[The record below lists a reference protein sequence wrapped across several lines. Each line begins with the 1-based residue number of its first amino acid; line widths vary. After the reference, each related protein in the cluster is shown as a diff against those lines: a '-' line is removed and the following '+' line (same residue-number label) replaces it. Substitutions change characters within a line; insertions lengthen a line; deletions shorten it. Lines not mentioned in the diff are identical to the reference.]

1 MKRKLRLAMAVIVS
15 ALPSSALRCAFYRW
29 FFGYSING
37 AKICFGTV
45 ICVREAHLD
54 GCTIGRFNKFLGPMY
69 VSIGPRTDIETHNT
83 FDCGDWAADAQH
95 IDHYE
100 RTLIMEAD
108 VRITNHHF
116 FDLAGRLFLGQGSW
130 IAGRDSQFWTHG
142 VNVTDRNIRI
152 GRNSYIGSAVRF
164 APGSGVGDNII
175 VGIGSVVTKV
185 IDASN
190 ALISGFPA
198 QVVKA
203 GRGWKPV
210 ASLRDDQ

>member
-1 MKRKLRLAMAVIVS
+1 M
-15 ALPSSALRCAFYRW
+15 
-29 FFGYSING
+29 
-37 AKICFGTV
+37 
-45 ICVREAHLD
+45 
-54 GCTIGRFNKFLGPMY
+54 
-69 VSIGPRTDIETHNT
+69 
-83 FDCGDWAADAQH
+83 
-95 IDHYE
+95 
-100 RTLIMEAD
+100 
-108 VRITNHHF
+108 
-116 FDLAGRLFLGQGSW
+116 GQGSW